1 MEEIIRVNLSDAS
14 VKAEPVPD
22 KYVLLGGRSL
32 TSQIV
37 YDEVPPTCAPFGEK
51 NKLILA
57 PGLLG
62 GTPISS
68 VSRLSIGGKSPLTG
82 GIKEAN
88 SGGTAAYHM
97 SRMNIKAIIIEGK
110 SDEQNL
116 QYLHI
121 GKDGM
126 VLRPWNE
133 KDMGIF
139 DSGELLKSRYGNKVT
154 IIAIGPGGERG
165 YMSAGIAVSDTDGR
179 PSRFCARGGL
189 GAVMGR
195 KGLKAIVIDPQGA
208 STGVNYSDEN
218 AYKAKSKELNKI
230 IREHPS
236 TGEGLPKYGT
246 AAVVARTNSLQGLP
260 TRNFSQGTFEN
271 AGKIDGESMYNL
283 IKTRGGEGSTTHS
296 CMPGCMIRCSNIY
309 PDQSGKELVSPLEYE
324 TIAMLGPNCGIGDLD
339 EIARLNQICNDLGID
354 TIEIGATLGVIMEKG
369 VIPFGDAKAAE
380 MILDEIRKD
389 SLLGKI
395 VAQGAYIAGTVLGSE
410 RIPVVKGQAVAAY
423 DPRAIKGF
431 GVTYATS
438 PMGADHTAGPT
449 LRANVT
455 HTSPDNQAD
464 ASFKSQLVSGIADY
478 SGLCMFAL
486 IALGEHLDQLADLVN
501 YRSGKKLKAEDLL
514 QMSKDMLLIE
524 TKFNQ
529 MAGMNN
535 AHNRLPEFMT
545 EEPLPEVDEVFDVP
559 DIELD
564 KLFNLN

>member
-1 MEEIIRVNLSDAS
+1 MEEIIRVNLCDAS
-14 VKAEPVPD
+14 VKAEPAPD
-22 KYVLLGGRSL
+22 EYVLLGGRSL
-32 TSQIV
+32 TSRII
-37 YDEVPPTCAPFGEK
+37 YDEVPPTCAPLGGK
-51 NKLILA
+51 NKLIIA

-68 VSRLSIGGKSPLTG
+68 SSRLSIGGKSPLTG

-110 SDEQNL
+110 SDEQKL
-116 QYLHI
+116 QYLYI
-121 GKDGM
+121 GKNEM
-126 VLRPWNE
+126 MLRPWDE

-139 DSGELLKSRYGNKVT
+139 SSGELLKSRYGSKVT
-154 IIAIGPGGERG
+154 TIVIGPGGERG
-165 YMSAGIAVSDTDGR
+165 YFSAGIAVSDIDGR

-189 GAVMGR
+189 GAVMGK
-195 KGLKAIVIDPQGA
+195 KGLKAIVIDPQGG
-208 STGVNYSDEN
+208 SPGVKYFDEN
-218 AYKAKSKELNKI
+218 AYKLKSKELNKI
-230 IREHPS
+230 IRENPS
-236 TGEGLPKYGT
+236 TGDGLAKFGT
-246 AAVVARTNSLQGLP
+246 AAVVARTNMLKGLP
-260 TRNFSQGTFEN
+260 TRSFSQGTFEN
-271 AGKIDGESMYNL
+271 ANKIDGESMYSL
-283 IKTRGGEGSTTHS
+283 IKARGGEGSTTHS
-296 CMPGCMIRCSNIY
+296 CMPGCMIRCSNIF

-339 EIARLNQICNDLGID
+339 EIARLNQKCNDLGID
-354 TIEIGATLGVIMEKG
+354 TIEIGAALGVIMEKG

-380 MILDEIRKD
+380 MILDEVWKD
-389 SLLGKI
+389 SLIGKI
-395 VAQGAYIAGTVLGSE
+395 VAQGAYIAGTVLGAE
-410 RIPVVKGQAVAAY
+410 RIPVVKGQAMAAY

-455 HTSPDNQAD
+455 HTSPENQAD

-478 SGLCMFAL
+478 TGLCMFTL
-486 IALGEHLDQLADLVN
+486 IALGEHLDQIAGLIK
-501 YRSGKKLKAEDLL
+501 YRSGKELNAEDLL
-514 QMSKDMLLIE
+514 HMSENMLLIE

-535 AHNRLPEFMT
+535 AHNRLPEFMK
-545 EEPLPEVDEVFDVP
+545 EEPLPEVNEVFDVP

-564 KLFNLN
+564 ELFNLK